1 MLRRIRQIK
10 LDRHISHPRFSPT
23 SLQFRLTLE
32 LAIISIFGLGTISLW
47 AGWQMEQALVSSHK
61 HLLEYVATRFPEQ
74 VEMYAESGDINAGI
88 KRTTDKL
95 TTPDL
100 SILVQDKNGDTIA
113 KSAVDRAGSLDN
125 VRIVATVK
133 VPEMPEVVR
142 FGDRYIV
149 MCGGALKVKD
159 RSVGKVYLMQDV
171 TAEQDRLSGIV
182 YTLAIG
188 CTIAIAISIAAI
200 YTRIRRAILPIER
213 ASELA
218 GSISLEDLKTT
229 KLELDNAPDEIQG
242 LARSFNQ
249 MLLRLADASD
259 RQRQFVGNVSHE
271 LRTPLTVIGGYLQSL
286 LRRGDNLNAYQRQAI
301 ETASAET
308 KRTVQ
313 MLQDLLDLA
322 RADSGNLHFRQQPVY
337 LNTLIIE
344 VAQMSER
351 VSGRQIKLTA
361 LDRDVF
367 ALADRDRLQQVL
379 INITD
384 NAIKYSSDLIEIELD
399 ITHDRAIVSVSDRG
413 IGIPL
418 HHQQR
423 IFERFYRADEAS
435 TRSRDGT
442 GLGLAIAKSSIEGM
456 HGSIGLRSKPDEG
469 STFTISLPL
478 WKQPV

>member
-1 MLRRIRQIK
+1 MLRQLRKQK
-10 LDRHISHPRFSPT
+10 NHITRPRFSPT

-32 LAIISIFGLGTISLW
+32 LAIISLFGLGTISIW
-47 AGWQMEQALVSSHK
+47 AGWQMEQTLVSSHK
-61 HLLEYVATRFPEQ
+61 HLLEYVAMRFPEQ
-74 VEMYAESGDINAGI
+74 VEMYAESENIKAGI

-95 TTPDL
+95 ATPDL

-113 KSAVDRAGSLDN
+113 KSAVDRSNSLDN

-133 VPEMPEVVR
+133 VPPMPEVVQ

-149 MCGGALKVKD
+149 MCGSALTVNNQPI
-159 RSVGKVYLMQDV
+159 GKVYLMQDV
-171 TAEQDRLSGIV
+171 TTEQKQLSGIV
-182 YTLAIG
+182 YTLALV
-188 CTIAIAISIAAI
+188 CAIASAISIAAI

-229 KLELDNAPDEIQG
+229 KLELDHAPDEIQG

-271 LRTPLTVIGGYLQSL
+271 LRTPLTIISGYLQSL
-286 LRRGDNLNAYQRQAI
+286 LRRSDNLSTYQQQAI

-308 KRTVQ
+308 KRTIQ

-322 RADSGNLHFRQQPVY
+322 RADSGNLHFRQDSVY

-351 VSGRQIKLTA
+351 VSGRQIEFNHP
-361 LDRDVF
+361 DRDII

-379 INITD
+379 INIID
-384 NAIKYSSDLIEIELD
+384 NAIKYSPDRIEIELKIID
-399 ITHDRAIVSVSDRG
+399 HRAIVNISDRG
-413 IGIPL
+413 MGIPL

-423 IFERFYRADEAS
+423 IFERFYRADEDS

-442 GLGLAIAKSSIEGM
+442 GLGLAIAKSLIEGM
-456 HGSIGLRSKPDEG
+456 HGSIGLRSKPNEG
-469 STFTISLPL
+469 CTFTISLPI
-478 WKQPV
+478 WKPPV